1 MNITYHYLKEFPEQ
15 IDPLARAIYTEW
27 HSMYERQGLS
37 VNEVIEK
44 VRERAVDSAI
54 PLTMIALDG
63 NTLLGSITIKEH
75 DFADHPELSPWLAG
89 VFTLPEHRNKG
100 IGKGLIAFAE
110 TVAKEKFNVSE
121 LFLYTG
127 SASKLYEKI
136 GYKTFETV
144 DRGDKVLTLM
154 KKTLM

>member
-1 MNITYHYLKEFPEQ
+1 MNITYHYLKEFPKQ
-15 IDPLARAIYTEW
+15 ITPLARAIYAEW
-27 HSMYERQGLS
+27 NAMYERQGLS
-37 VNEVIEK
+37 VEQVIEK

-63 NTLLGSITIKEH
+63 DTLLGSITIKEH

-89 VFTLPEHRNKG
+89 VFTLPEYRNQG
-100 IGKGLIAFAE
+100 VGKGLITFAE
-110 TVAKEKFNVSE
+110 TIAKEKFDVKE

-136 GYKTFETV
+136 GYETFETV
-144 DRGDKVLTLM
+144 DRGDKILTLM
-154 KKTLM
+154 KKKLL

>member
-1 MNITYHYLKEFPEQ
+1 MTVTYHYLKEFPEQ
-15 IDPLARAIYTEW
+15 IDPLARAIYSEW
-27 HSMYERQGLS
+27 NTMYKRQGLS
-37 VNEVIEK
+37 VDQVIEK
-44 VRERAVDSAI
+44 VRERAVDSVI

-63 NTLLGSITIKEH
+63 DTLLGSITIKEH

-89 VFTLPEHRNKG
+89 VFTLPEHRKKG
-100 IGKGLIAFAE
+100 VGKGLITFAE
-110 TVAKEKFNVSE
+110 AIAKETFDVKE

-136 GYKTFETV
+136 GYETFETV

-154 KKTLM
+154 KKSL